1 MLALRTRRFRLSFT
15 HHAFRAPL
23 ALLLLGALAGGG
35 CNRTERPDFSG
46 SWELDASQS
55 DFGPVPGP
63 TQSTQIIEH
72 QEPLLRLSADSTGF
86 MGADHVEFE
95 FHTDGAET
103 VQTIEGRPRKTQSY
117 WEDKVLVTKWEIDN
131 PGQPL
136 FEMVDRRSLSEDG
149 LTMTVNRQVYSK
161 WAEWEQKAVYV
172 RKPSG

>member
-15 HHAFRAPL
+15 LCAPYAPL
-23 ALLLLGALAGGG
+23 ALLLLAAVAGTG
-35 CNRTERPDFSG
+35 CSQTERPDFSG

-72 QEPLLRLSADSTGF
+72 QEPLLRLTADSAGF

-95 FHTDGAET
+95 FHTDGTET

-149 LTMTVNRQVYSK
+149 RTMIVNRQVYSK

>member
-1 MLALRTRRFRLSFT
+1 MIALRTPGFRLCFT
-15 HHAFRAPL
+15 LRAPYAPV
-23 ALLLLGALAGGG
+23 ALLLLAALAGAG
-35 CNRTERPDFSG
+35 CSQTERPDFSG

-72 QEPLLRLSADSTGF
+72 QDPLLRLSADSTGF

-95 FHTDGAET
+95 FQTDGTET

-149 LTMTVNRQVYSK
+149 RTMIVNRQVYSK